1 VFIAM
6 EYFPLGDL
14 SMYLNSI
21 VVEDEVRTIAKQ
33 LTYGLKIMHDYNLVH
48 RDINPKV
55 KCSFSDK
62 TMS

>member
-1 VFIAM
+1 MFIAM

-14 SMYLNSI
+14 SMCLNSI
-21 VVEDEVRTIAKQ
+21 VTEDEVRTIAKQ
-33 LTYGLKIMHDYNLVH
+33 LTNGLKIMHDYSLVH